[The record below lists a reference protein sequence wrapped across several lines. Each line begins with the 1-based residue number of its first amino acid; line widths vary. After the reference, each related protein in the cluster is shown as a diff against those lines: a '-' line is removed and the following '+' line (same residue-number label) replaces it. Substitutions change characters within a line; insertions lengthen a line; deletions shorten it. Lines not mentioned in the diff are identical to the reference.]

1 MRRQFRIRKLCAL
14 AMLLTLA
21 LSSCGVARQDKS
33 KQEKSKQDKSK
44 KIEPIPRGT
53 PVLWREPTDI
63 ATRNLYLG
71 QGGEAMK
78 PDLSKVTLIRKE
90 PGGYSTKYRVRDGS
104 GHEWV
109 AKIGKESQAET
120 AASRLMWAVGYLP
133 DINYL
138 VPSVRVEGL
147 DQTLENV
154 RFGARPKEFKRI
166 DVWQWDDNPFIGKPE
181 FQGLKIMMALI
192 NNWDIKD
199 SNNKIRV
206 MRGSAGANELQYFVS
221 DLGGTFGKVSKVP
234 RVFQFKPDR
243 NNPKEYEKVRLID
256 GVKDG
261 RIDFHFSAKRSN
273 LFKDITVGDAVWIS
287 AWLSRLSDQ
296 QIQDAFRAA
305 NYSPDEVRM
314 LASGL
319 RERINE
325 LVELPKRRQAAK

>member
-1 MRRQFRIRKLCAL
+1 
-14 AMLLTLA
+14 
-21 LSSCGVARQDKS
+21 
-33 KQEKSKQDKSK
+33 
-44 KIEPIPRGT
+44 
-53 PVLWREPTDI
+53 
-63 ATRNLYLG
+63 
-71 QGGEAMK
+71 
-78 PDLSKVTLIRKE
+78 
-90 PGGYSTKYRVRDGS
+90 
-104 GHEWV
+104 
-109 AKIGKESQAET
+109 
-120 AASRLMWAVGYLP
+120 
-133 DINYL
+133 
-138 VPSVRVEGL
+138 
-147 DQTLENV
+147 
-154 RFGARPKEFKRI
+154 
-166 DVWQWDDNPFIGKPE
+166 
-181 FQGLKIMMALI
+181 MMALI

-206 MRGSAGANELQYFVS
+206 MREGTGANELQYFVA

-261 RIDFHFSAKRSN
+261 RIDFHFSVKRSN
-273 LFKDITVGDAVWIS
+273 LFKDITVGDAEWIS

-325 LVELPKRRQAAK
+325 LVELPRRQQAAK